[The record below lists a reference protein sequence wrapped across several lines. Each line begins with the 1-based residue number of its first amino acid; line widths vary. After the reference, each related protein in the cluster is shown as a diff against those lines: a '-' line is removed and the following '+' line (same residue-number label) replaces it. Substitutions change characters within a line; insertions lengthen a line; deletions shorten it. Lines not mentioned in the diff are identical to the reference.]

1 MKIHQG
7 DIFNIM
13 VKCVLRQLLPELF
26 VRNSKNNFTIFMF
39 HIRISIRAFIHF
51 SPLRNRLTKPYNPA
65 INRAIVMGWIYF
77 TVSKILFAVLSIHAA
92 AAFIARSKWFTIT
105 RWVPKIMMGGFGT
118 QAKLNVLMTHRRKGL
133 FLPAVP
139 VSVRIVKFYGISD
152 KSYICTFFLRPYR
165 DINENIN
172 VTME

>member
-1 MKIHQG
+1 MYWGNYYRNYLLEILKIT
-7 DIFNIM
+7 
-13 VKCVLRQLLPELF
+13 
-26 VRNSKNNFTIFMF
+26 TIFMF

-139 VSVRIVKFYGISD
+139 VSVRIIKFYGISD